1 MATKKENAINT
12 TATTDSSILK
22 QYRQL
27 KQKNPDTIIFF
38 RVGDFFEVYEED
50 ARASADVL
58 GLPDDITIA
67 QFPHQELDTYL
78 PKLIRAGKRV
88 SICDQLELPKKLP
101 KRGVTATTE
110 SNPEPTTTKEETTMT
125 AEKESK
131 NVQHNAPVDNMDEQV
146 VSVDNSLPEVRLIT
160 YTTKKGATAPQI
172 IGFGGE
178 NDPRWKRLY
187 DEKPKW
193 VSVSW
198 YKDVSGEKL
207 YRLVFGVRYMEAAK
221 ALTEVYNTADRE
233 AWKQAESNC
242 QAVYKQAQAD
252 GKAQWEA
259 KKEEWAAK
267 RESKKAKSEQPN
279 VKTYTEQEVA
289 ALMQRVMRGDK
300 EALEQVNAMMQK
312 VA

>member
-12 TATTDSSILK
+12 ATTESPILK
-22 QYRQL
+22 QYREN
-27 KQKNPDTIIFF
+27 KKKNPDTIMLF
-38 RVGDFFEVYEED
+38 RIGDFYELYEED

-88 SICDQLELPKKLP
+88 AICDQLELPKKLP
-101 KRGVTATTE
+101 KRGVTATTGT
-110 SNPEPTTTKEETTMT
+110 PITTKEETTMT
-125 AEKESK
+125 AENESK
-131 NVQHNAPVDNMDEQV
+131 NVQHNAPVENMDEQV
-146 VSVDNSLPEVRLIT
+146 VSVDNSLPEVRLVT

-178 NDPRWKRLY
+178 NDTRWKRLY

-221 ALTEVYNTADRE
+221 ALTEAYNTADRE
-233 AWKQAESNC
+233 AWKKAESNC

-300 EALEQVNAMMQK
+300 DALEQVNAMMQK
-312 VA
+312 VV